1 MKVFIIY
8 PPLTMWERYSSD
20 IGHAGGRQLPLGIFY
35 LASYIRGKGH
45 EVCVIDAEAEQKK
58 ITDIAALADQFHPDA
73 IGISATTVAFPR
85 ALEVAEAI
93 KNRMGQHVP
102 VIIGGPHVTAA
113 FEETISQPSLDIA
126 VLGEGE
132 AALADLLDTFA
143 KGGDLSAV
151 EGIAF
156 RKNGQV
162 IVTPRRPYIGDIDD
176 IPYPAY
182 DLVPDMSLY
191 NPPPANYKAL
201 PVANIITSRG
211 CPNQCTFCDRSVFG
225 REMRLRSPENIAAE
239 IEMLYRQYHIREIA
253 FVDDTFTLKPQRIV
267 ELFNILDEKNIRFPW
282 TCMSRINTVDHD
294 ILKFMKEHGCWHISF
309 GIESG
314 SDEILK
320 LIKKKISL
328 KRAAEII
335 GICRDLH
342 IRTKGFF
349 ILGHPG
355 ETPKTIEQTIR
366 LTLDLPLDDIVVTL
380 NTPLP
385 GTEQYESAGNYGT
398 LDNLDWSTFN
408 MWNPVFIPTGL
419 SRDLM
424 ISKHK
429 EFYRRFYLRPR
440 IIARYL
446 LSFLSIAG
454 MRRMFALSQ
463 SLPFLFN
470 LRRNR

>member
-1 MKVFIIY
+1 MKVLLIY
-8 PPLTMWERYSSD
+8 PPITMWERYSSD

-35 LASYIRGKGH
+35 LASYIRSKGH
-45 EVCVIDAEAEQKK
+45 EVCVIDAEAQQK
-58 ITDIAALADQFHPDA
+58 TVADLVAVASRYRADA
-73 IGISATTVAFPR
+73 VGISATTVAFPR
-85 ALEVAEAI
+85 ALQVAEAI
-93 KNRMGQHVP
+93 KEHLGDIP
-102 VIIGGPHVTAA
+102 VMMGGPHVTAA
-113 FEETISQPSLDIA
+113 AGDVMSHPSIDFA

-132 AALADLLDTFA
+132 VTLAALLETLDRKEDPSA
-143 KGGDLSAV
+143 LGGIV
-151 EGIAF
+151 F
-156 RKNGQV
+156 RRNGQL
-162 IVTPRRPYIGDIDD
+162 IVTPRHPYIDIIDD
-176 IPYPAY
+176 IPFPAY
-182 DLVPDMSLY
+182 DLVPDMTLY

-225 REMRLRSPENIAAE
+225 QKLRLRSPENIAAE

-253 FVDDTFTLKPQRIV
+253 FVDDTFTLRPERII
-267 ELFNILDEKNIRFPW
+267 ELFQILDEKNIRFPW

-328 KRAAEII
+328 QRAAEII
-335 GICRDLH
+335 GICRNLR

-355 ETPKTIEQTIR
+355 ETAASIEQTIR
-366 LTLDLPLDDIVVTL
+366 LALELPLDDVVVTL

-385 GTEQYESAGNYGT
+385 GTEQYESAADYGT
-398 LDNLDWSTFN
+398 LGSLDWSTFN
-408 MWNPVFIPTGL
+408 MWNPVFIPKGL
-419 SRDLM
+419 SQDFL
-424 ISKHK
+424 ISRHK

-440 IIARYL
+440 IVMRYL
-446 LSFLSIAG
+446 LSFMSASG
-454 MRRMFALSQ
+454 VRRFFALLR
-463 SLPFLFN
+463 SLPFL
-470 LRRNR
+470 LQTRRQR

>member
-1 MKVFIIY
+1 MKVLFIY
-8 PPLTMWERYSSD
+8 PPLTIWERYSSD

-35 LASYIRGKGH
+35 LAAYIRAKGH
-45 EVCVIDAEAEQKK
+45 EVCAIDAEAEQKT
-58 ITDIAALADQFHPDA
+58 IADIAALTEQFHPDA
-73 IGISATTVAFPR
+73 VGISATTVAFPR
-85 ALEVAEAI
+85 AIEVAQTI
-93 KNRMGQHVP
+93 KNHIGDVP

-113 FEETISQPSLDIA
+113 VKDVMSYSSLDIA

-132 AALADLLDTFA
+132 VTLAVLLDTLV
-143 KGGDLSAV
+143 KGGDLAGV
-151 EGIAF
+151 DGIAF
-156 RKNGQV
+156 RRNGQV
-162 IVTPRRPYIGDIDD
+162 TVTPRRPYIGDIDD
-176 IPYPAY
+176 IPFPAY

-191 NPPPANYKAL
+191 NPPPANYKEL

-239 IEMLYRQYHIREIA
+239 IETLYRQYSIQEIA
-253 FVDDTFTLKPQRIV
+253 FVDDTFTLKPQRII
-267 ELFNILDEKNIRFPW
+267 ELFRILDEKNIRFPW
-282 TCMSRINTVDHD
+282 TCMSRINTVDYE

-314 SDEILK
+314 NEEILRM
-320 LIKKKISL
+320 IKKKISL
-328 KRAAEII
+328 REAERII
-335 GICRDLH
+335 RICRDLH

-355 ETPKTIEQTIR
+355 ETVDTIEQTIR
-366 LTLDLPLDDIVVTL
+366 SALDLPLDDIVVTL

-424 ISKHK
+424 ILKHK

-446 LSFLSIAG
+446 LSFLSISG

-470 LRRNR
+470 LKRNR